1 MENIWK
7 KLEKNEDLPTLPVI
21 MTKLIDAINDEN
33 SSASDLTKIMIN
45 DPAMSARVLKM
56 ANSAFYGLRFQVDNL
71 KRAIVV
77 LGFETVRMLALS
89 TTILDLFGS
98 RKQLAFEPEDFW
110 LHSLGA
116 AKSAQLLGTKIKTE
130 IVPETLF
137 TAGLLHDIGK
147 YCLALTL
154 KNEYK
159 SIVDKAMK
167 NERALYKEEKINL
180 SITYVD
186 VNRWLTEKWNLP
198 ASLSYPMIYHNQP
211 EKVGNKYP
219 LETYIICLSS
229 EISRAENFGMA
240 GDYYEANIKLKTSI
254 FPQINEEMIA
264 ETRKELGEFFT
275 NAKSFLSEFQSI

>member
-1 MENIWK
+1 LENIWK

-130 IVPETLF
+130 IVRDTLF

-147 YCLALTL
+147 YVLALTL
-154 KNEYK
+154 KDEYK
-159 SIVDKAMK
+159 SIK
-167 NERALYKEEKINL
+167 
-180 SITYVD
+180 
-186 VNRWLTEKWNLP
+186 
-198 ASLSYPMIYHNQP
+198 
-211 EKVGNKYP
+211 
-219 LETYIICLSS
+219 
-229 EISRAENFGMA
+229 
-240 GDYYEANIKLKTSI
+240 
-254 FPQINEEMIA
+254 
-264 ETRKELGEFFT
+264 RK
-275 NAKSFLSEFQSI
+275 Q

>member
-7 KLEKNEDLPTLPVI
+7 KLEKNEDLPTLPVV
-21 MTKLIDAINDEN
+21 MTKLIDVINDEN

-89 TTILDLFGS
+89 TTILNLFGS

-240 GDYYEANIKLKTSI
+240 GDYYEADIKLKTSI
-254 FPQINEEMIA
+254 FPQINEEMIDK
-264 ETRKELGEFFT
+264 TREELGKFFT